1 MRTRDKLAPAFDET
15 SQFTD
20 MSRPPR
26 PLLDTVKVG
35 VGEVKTVPSC
45 QVMAREEIGALADH
59 ERART
64 PAPFERALLRHQL
77 YAALGF
83 PNDRVCPPGDW
94 IFEPGL
100 ARTTYRQAG

>member
-35 VGEVKTVPSC
+35 VGEVKTVPPAE
-45 QVMAREEIGALADH
+45 VVAEAATEALADH
-59 ERART
+59 ERARSVCEGVAASST
-64 PAPFERALLRHQL
+64 FCRPAFSE
-77 YAALGF
+77 
-83 PNDRVCPPGDW
+83 
-94 IFEPGL
+94 
-100 ARTTYRQAG
+100 